1 MMNESSLI
9 ELDSSNVIAPEP
21 ISPSGGSHFAQDA
34 SEGSGKRN
42 KKKSKKRRKKRHDH
56 TVLILLVVV
65 VIIVGVLYGGGAYVF
80 SNVCYPGTEIAGVD
94 VSLMDRE
101 TAVSRIDAALT
112 NYQLTIS
119 GVDFEWTYEPESS
132 DEIFDAETAFD
143 DVVDGNEPLKWPVR
157 LYEALTGTQVA
168 EAAVSASDDIAS
180 EETADETATT
190 DESSAAEESAST
202 DETATTVETVDD
214 NETTSTDEDGTIS
227 LEAYG
232 LPSTFD
238 VEAFQA
244 SLSEAVATYNE
255 GKSGT
260 FDMESAYDESSGS
273 YTVEAALENRV
284 LDEDA
289 VLDAALEAVSTLSR
303 SVEIDESYLEPL
315 AEGLDEE
322 TMQTAC
328 DAANALVGASSE
340 LTMGGTVVATLDD
353 EQLLEWVSFSDAGL
367 VVDED
372 AITAWVGELAD
383 ELDTVGCERTYTRPD
398 GETITISGGTFGW
411 LSDEAALV
419 ETIENAIT
427 SGEVTDIEVPTK
439 QEGDVYTGYGEVDWG
454 AYVDVDIS
462 EQYARYYDADGNIIW
477 EAGIISGNPNKGN
490 DTPQGVYYVVSKGTD
505 ITLVG
510 DTYET
515 PVSYWMAFV
524 GGSVG
529 FHDATWQDES
539 NFGNPEAYLS
549 VGSHGCVN
557 LSYSSAE
564 ALYEVLEVG
573 TCVIVHD

>member
-1 MMNESSLI
+1 MNESSLI

-21 ISPSGGSHFAQDA
+21 ISPSGGAHFAQDT
-34 SEGSGKRN
+34 SEGSGR
-42 KKKSKKRRKKRHDH
+42 KSKKNRKHRRKRHEH
-56 TVLILLVVV
+56 TVLILLIVVL
-65 VIIVGVLYGGGAYVF
+65 ILVGVLYGGGAYVF
-80 SNVCYPGTEIAGVD
+80 ANVCYPGTEIAGVD

-101 TAVSRIDAALT
+101 TAVDRIDAALT
-112 NYQLTIS
+112 NYQLVIS
-119 GVDFEWTYEPESS
+119 GEDFEWTYDPEST

-157 LYEALTGTQVA
+157 LYEALTGTETA
-168 EAAVSASDDIAS
+168 EAAESESTSTTTTTSEDGSTTIISEDGSAS
-180 EETADETATT
+180 ADEG
-190 DESSAAEESAST
+190 ST
-202 DETATTVETVDD
+202 DEAATDEAADGEETVSADD
-214 NETTSTDEDGTIS
+214 YD
-227 LEAYG
+227 
-232 LPSTFD
+232 LPDTFD
-238 VEAFQA
+238 AETFQA
-244 SLSEAVATYNE
+244 SLSEAVASYNE
-255 GKSGT
+255 GKTGT
-260 FDMESAYDESSGS
+260 FTKASAYDESTGQ
-273 YTVEAALENRV
+273 YTVEQALDNRL
-284 LDEDA
+284 LDEEA
-289 VLDAALEAVSTLSR
+289 VLAAAFEAISSLERT
-303 SVEIDESYLEPL
+303 VEIDETYLTPL
-315 AEGLDEE
+315 SDELTE
-322 TMQTAC
+322 EVMQDSC
-328 DAANALVGASSE
+328 DMLNALIGTSMT
-340 LTMGGTVVATLDD
+340 LTMGGTEVATLDGD
-353 EQLLEWVSFSDAGL
+353 QLIEWVKFNQGTGAYVDTDA
-367 VVDED
+367 V
-372 AITAWVGELAD
+372 TTWVGELAD
-383 ELDTVGCERTYTRPD
+383 KLDTVGCERTYTRPD

-411 LSDEAALV
+411 LSDEATLV
-419 ETIENAIT
+419 EDIENIIT
-427 SGEVTDIEVPTK
+427 TGEVADLEVPTK

-490 DTPQGVYYVVSKGTD
+490 DTPTGVYYVVSKGED

-573 TCVIVHD
+573 TCVIVHE